1 MKKITLE
8 RLIYKNYLKTSLASI
23 FLIGLVL
30 TIIYF
35 SVNNNMI
42 KKNINFIL
50 KEIKNNTYQLINEKT
65 MLIEKKISEIESLTK
80 ALQTQH
86 ENFFK
91 NPQKYNLMKKPKFD
105 FAKNGTYYKVDNN
118 GGSSVFV
125 SKDTKIDDA
134 LKNELIE
141 TEIFD
146 LTFKTL
152 VDHDKDIV
160 AIYYNSSKN
169 YNRYFPFLEDVY
181 NVFPPDIKMKNYNF
195 YYLANEKYNKE
206 RKVVFTDVYLDPA
219 KQGWLISAI
228 VPIYNENKLE
238 GVTGIDI
245 TVDDFI
251 NSFLDNNL
259 PYDGKSFIMDNSGK
273 IIAMPKE
280 IKEIFNIRDI
290 SKYEYKLNEKIKHT
304 IYRSDEF
311 SIFNYPDR
319 KVVNTFENIIENK
332 SYNHD
337 IKIDDKEYLLF
348 TNKMKNTSWRIIS
361 LIDKDKVL
369 KEVHELELYYKKLGL
384 LIIFTII
391 LFYVGFFFFLQYKA
405 RKFVKL
411 INVPLLKIIDITKN
425 LGTNKNIKS
434 LESCGIFE
442 IDKVNNNFN
451 TLVNELD
458 YRTNKLI
465 EEETKRVYQ
474 EKLANTDPLTGSFN
488 RRYLNEFSIEYLRII
503 KRENKNLSLLMV
515 DIDDFKNINDTFG
528 HETGDKVIKQLV
540 SIIKDVVRENDLI
553 VRFGGDEFLILLP
566 NTNLINARLVGQ
578 KIADHIDKYNKDKE
592 FNFTISMGVSMFNKQ
607 DNSIEDMISRADSA
621 LYEAKKIGKNCIV

>member
-181 NVFPPDIKMKNYNF
+181 NVFPPDMKMKNYNF

-384 LIIFTII
+384 LIIVTII

-474 EKLANTDPLTGSFN
+474 EKLANTDSLTGSFN

-607 DNSIEDMISRADSA
+607 DNSIEDMISRADNA

>member
-65 MLIEKKISEIESLTK
+65 ILIEKKISEIESLTK

-181 NVFPPDIKMKNYNF
+181 NVFPPDMKMKNYNF

-384 LIIFTII
+384 LIIVTII

-474 EKLANTDPLTGSFN
+474 EKLANTDSLTGSFN

-607 DNSIEDMISRADSA
+607 DNSIEDMISRADNA

>member
-181 NVFPPDIKMKNYNF
+181 NVFPPDMKMKNYNF

-384 LIIFTII
+384 LIIITII

-592 FNFTISMGVSMFNKQ
+592 FNFTISMGISMFNKQ
-607 DNSIEDMISRADSA
+607 DNSIEDMISRADNA

>member
-181 NVFPPDIKMKNYNF
+181 NVFPPDMKMKNYNF

-251 NSFLDNNL
+251 NSFQDNNL

-384 LIIFTII
+384 LIIVTII

-474 EKLANTDPLTGSFN
+474 EKLANTDSLTGSFN

-578 KIADHIDKYNKDKE
+578 KIADYIDKYNKDKE
-592 FNFTISMGVSMFNKQ
+592 FNFTISMGISMFNKQ
-607 DNSIEDMISRADSA
+607 DNSIEDMISRADNA

>member
-592 FNFTISMGVSMFNKQ
+592 FNFTISMGISMFNKQ
-607 DNSIEDMISRADSA
+607 DNSIEDMILRADNA

>member
-65 MLIEKKISEIESLTK
+65 ILIEKKISEIESLTE

-181 NVFPPDIKMKNYNF
+181 NVFPPDMKMKNYNF

-384 LIIFTII
+384 LIIVTII

-474 EKLANTDPLTGSFN
+474 EKLANTDSLTGSFN

-592 FNFTISMGVSMFNKQ
+592 FNFTISMGISMFNKQ
-607 DNSIEDMISRADSA
+607 DNSIEDMISRADNA

>member
-384 LIIFTII
+384 LIIVTII

-607 DNSIEDMISRADSA
+607 DNSIEDMISRADNA

>member
-181 NVFPPDIKMKNYNF
+181 NVFPPDMKMKNYNF

-384 LIIFTII
+384 LIIVTII

-592 FNFTISMGVSMFNKQ
+592 FNFTISMGISMFNKQ
-607 DNSIEDMISRADSA
+607 DNSIEDMISRADNA

>member
-65 MLIEKKISEIESLTK
+65 ILIEKKISEIESLTK

-181 NVFPPDIKMKNYNF
+181 NVFPPDMKMKNYNF

-384 LIIFTII
+384 LIIVTII

-607 DNSIEDMISRADSA
+607 DNSIEDMISRADNA

>member
-181 NVFPPDIKMKNYNF
+181 NVFPPDMKMKNYNF

-384 LIIFTII
+384 LIIVTII

-607 DNSIEDMISRADSA
+607 DNSIEDMISRADNA

>member
-181 NVFPPDIKMKNYNF
+181 NVFPPDMKMKNYNF

-251 NSFLDNNL
+251 NSFQDNNL

-384 LIIFTII
+384 LIIVTII

-592 FNFTISMGVSMFNKQ
+592 FNFTISMGISMFNKQ
-607 DNSIEDMISRADSA
+607 DNSIEDMISRADNA

>member
-181 NVFPPDIKMKNYNF
+181 NVFPPDMKMKNYNF

-384 LIIFTII
+384 LIIVTII

-465 EEETKRVYQ
+465 EEETKRAYQ

-607 DNSIEDMISRADSA
+607 DNSIEDMISRADNA

>member
-181 NVFPPDIKMKNYNF
+181 NVFPPDMKMKNYNF

-251 NSFLDNNL
+251 NSFQDNNL

-384 LIIFTII
+384 LIIVTII

-474 EKLANTDPLTGSFN
+474 EKLANTDSLTGSFN

-592 FNFTISMGVSMFNKQ
+592 FNFTISMGISMFNKQ
-607 DNSIEDMISRADSA
+607 DNSIEDMISRADNA

>member
-607 DNSIEDMISRADSA
+607 DNSIEDMISRADNA

>member
-181 NVFPPDIKMKNYNF
+181 NVFPPDMKMKNYNF

-384 LIIFTII
+384 LIIVTII

-474 EKLANTDPLTGSFN
+474 EKLANTDSLTGSFN

-592 FNFTISMGVSMFNKQ
+592 FNFTISMGISMFNKQ
-607 DNSIEDMISRADSA
+607 DNSIEDMISRADNA

>member
-65 MLIEKKISEIESLTK
+65 ILIEKKISEIESLTK
-80 ALQTQH
+80 SLQTQH

-181 NVFPPDIKMKNYNF
+181 NVFPPDMKMKNYNF

-384 LIIFTII
+384 LIIVTII

-474 EKLANTDPLTGSFN
+474 EKLANTDSLTGSFN

-607 DNSIEDMISRADSA
+607 DNSIEDMISRADNA